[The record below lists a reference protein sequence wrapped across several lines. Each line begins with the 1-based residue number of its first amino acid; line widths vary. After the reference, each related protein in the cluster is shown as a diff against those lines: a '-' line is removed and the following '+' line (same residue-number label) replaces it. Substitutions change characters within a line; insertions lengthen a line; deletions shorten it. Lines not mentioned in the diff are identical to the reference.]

1 MIITELNKDN
11 YLIFAIQNYNNPQA
25 ATKDDFLDDMKRFK
39 YIKRLLKRY
48 KKTGTLKFNLLI
60 NHFIILYNIFNDA
73 ATPLLFYKIEEDL
86 WSIMKTFI
94 FYLNKLPEYP
104 RCFIHEIPIDREC
117 QTLLEEIYGAR
128 E

>member
-25 ATKDDFLDDMKRFK
+25 VTKDDFLDDMKRFK

-48 KKTGTLKFNLLI
+48 KNTGTLKFNLLI
-60 NHFIILYNIFNDA
+60 NHLIILYNIFSDA

-86 WSIMKTFI
+86 WSTMKTFI
-94 FYLNKLPEYP
+94 VYLNKLPEYP
-104 RCFIHEIPIDREC
+104 KCFIHDIPIDADC
-117 QTLLEEIYGAR
+117 KILLEEIYNAGD
-128 E
+128 

>member
-25 ATKDDFLDDMKRFK
+25 VTKDDFLDDMKRFK

-48 KKTGTLKFNLLI
+48 KKSKTLKFNLLI

-86 WSIMKTFI
+86 WSTMKTFI
-94 FYLNKLPEYP
+94 LYLNKLPEYP
-104 RCFIHEIPIDREC
+104 KCFIHEIPIDREC
-117 QTLLEEIYGAR
+117 QTLLEEIYGVK